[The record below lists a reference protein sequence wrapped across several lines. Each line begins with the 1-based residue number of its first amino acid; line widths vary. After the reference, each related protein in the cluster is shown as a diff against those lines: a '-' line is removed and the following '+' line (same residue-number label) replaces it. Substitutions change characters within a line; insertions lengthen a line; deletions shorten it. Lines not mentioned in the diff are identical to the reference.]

1 MDSLIQTDKNDLSAF
16 VDEMEAMQGCNKLPG
31 RLNADAEN
39 IEKGLAKL
47 VLTVVELLRQLLEK
61 QAIKRIDRLTDEE
74 VERLGIT
81 FMKLEQKMNE
91 LTEVFGLTKAD
102 LNIDLGP
109 LGNIL

>member
-1 MDSLIQTDKNDLSAF
+1 MDTLIQTDKNDLAAF
-16 VDEMEAMQGCNKLPG
+16 VDEMEAIQGYNKLPG
-31 RLNADAEN
+31 RINADAEN
-39 IEKGLAKL
+39 VEKGLAKL
-47 VLTVVELLRQLLEK
+47 VLTVVELLRQLLER

-109 LGNIL
+109 LGNLL

>member
-1 MDSLIQTDKNDLSAF
+1 MDTLVQTEKNDLVAF
-16 VDEMEAMQGCNKLPG
+16 IDEMEAVQSCNSFPG
-31 RLNADAEN
+31 RINADPDN
-39 IEKGLAKL
+39 VEKGLAQL
-47 VLTVVELLRQLLEK
+47 VLTVVELLRQLLER

-91 LTEVFGLTKAD
+91 LTEFFGLTKED

-109 LGNIL
+109 LGNLL